1 MAATDNIT
9 ITGQRPDL
17 SKPRPPATIAASTE
31 IFAGSFVAADGSGD
45 AVPAPATGA
54 LTFLGVAKNY
64 YNNTGAA
71 TTTKVI
77 EFEPVEILK
86 YAVTGAAVTN
96 IGAKVYYTDDDALSM
111 TIVGG
116 TGVAGSQVG
125 RLHGL
130 HEDGTPLVDLSK
142 NEF

>member
-9 ITGQRPDL
+9 LDSQRPDL
-17 SKPRPPATIAASTE
+17 SKPRSPATIAAATE

-45 AVPAPATGA
+45 AVPGPATGA

-64 YNNTGAA
+64 YNNAGGA
-71 TTTKVI
+71 TTAKVI
-77 EFEPVEILK
+77 EFDNIEILK

-96 IGAKVYYTDDDALSM
+96 IGVKVYYTDDNVLST

-125 RLHGL
+125 RLHGF
-130 HEDGTPLVDLSK
+130 HEDGTALTDLSK